1 MEANEILELVR
12 AGFTKEDILSM
23 TKAGADAGKDIPA
36 DPEPEKETE
45 PDPAPVDNTGD
56 KKKDPATSVSSKE
69 SSEISNLTAKMDE
82 MIKVMQASN
91 RDSVNNEFK
100 DTPQTADMAI
110 KEFLGGI

>member
-1 MEANEILELVR
+1 
-12 AGFTKEDILSM
+12 
-23 TKAGADAGKDIPA
+23 
-36 DPEPEKETE
+36 
-45 PDPAPVDNTGD
+45 
-56 KKKDPATSVSSKE
+56 
-69 SSEISNLTAKMDE
+69 MDE